1 MSWREKFRRG
11 HFGVWGALEHVQD
24 GVAELRIV
32 DREGKTVVVNTTLSS
47 IGRAEAGDNTTGE
60 EQSTEARVGAEEV
73 SAVLLEEPTDAVVVK
88 EAKVAFPGVV
98 AGPHCLP
105 VKGSGGR
112 VARIKAIEGLWE
124 QKRGHKVGGGERLVR
139 RAKTLVARRRRGI
152 KAA

>member
-1 MSWREKFRRG
+1 M
-11 HFGVWGALEHVQD
+11 QD

-32 DREGKTVVVNTTLSS
+32 DREGKKRVVNTALSS
-47 IGRAEAGDNTTGE
+47 IGRAEAETGE
-60 EQSTEARVGAEEV
+60 EQTEAGAGASAEDVGA
-73 SAVLLEEPTDAVVVK
+73 LLLQEPADAVVARD
-88 EAKVAFPGVV
+88 AKVAFPGVV

-105 VKGSGGR
+105 VKGTGGR

-124 QKRGHKVGGGERLVR
+124 HKRGHKVGGGERWVR